1 MTTNFH
7 GLQSRTLTKSNLGAT
22 MFQAVINKTVQEINN
37 RRLGAFTTLP
47 RKPGSGDAHYVNRRS
62 PGDAKF
68 VDESD
73 APVYDVSGALTMAD
87 GSYTQASFPYK
98 TVLTYGSVTRIAQA
112 RGRSYAD
119 LLATEIR
126 GKAGDFAETME
137 NFIFQASTAANA
149 KAFDGL
155 IRLISLVPSQLVN
168 VAGASVAGD
177 LLVTHLDK
185 AVSITKGSSL
195 RRNCIWYMNPTVARI
210 VNSLGQAQQVFNDK
224 TVVGMGFEVPAYANV
239 PIVETDGIPNTMAWV
254 GSTLTL
260 SAISGATSNASSAIV
275 LVNTEYV
282 WLDEL
287 TPFTT
292 ELLAKDTTQFE
303 RFEMYWDGAP
313 VLANQLGAAMIVG
326 IDVAGF

>member
-1 MTTNFH
+1 
-7 GLQSRTLTKSNLGAT
+7 
-22 MFQAVINKTVQEINN
+22 MFQAVINKTVQEVTN

-73 APVYDVSGALTMAD
+73 VPTYDVGGALTMAD
-87 GSYTQASFPYK
+87 GSYTQAVFPYK
-98 TVLTYGSVTRIAQA
+98 TVLTYGSVSRMAEA
-112 RGRSYAD
+112 RGRAYAD

-137 NFIFQASTAANA
+137 NFIFQANTTANA
-149 KAFDGL
+149 KAFNGL

-168 VAGASVAGD
+168 VSGALTAGD
-177 LLVTHLDK
+177 LGFVHLDK
-185 AVSITKGSSL
+185 ALSIVKGSATRRQL
-195 RRNCIWYMNPTVARI
+195 RWYMNPTVARI
-210 VNSLGQAQQVFNDK
+210 VNSLGVGSQVFNDR
-224 TVVGMGFEVPAYANV
+224 TVVGLGFEVGTYGNV

-254 GSTLTL
+254 GSTLSLT
-260 SAISGATSNASSAIV
+260 AISGATSNASSAVV

-292 ELLAKDTTQFE
+292 EILGRDTTQFE

-313 VLANQLGAAMIVG
+313 VIANQLGAAMIVG
-326 IDVAGF
+326 IDVDGF